1 MKRKESVLEDLVR
14 EVTALWQTQEF
25 RAKPPTPTDGHILH
39 QVISSIAFFSEA
51 RGGLHI
57 VEQSLW
63 NAIPSYVRT
72 LDASLKKATGV
83 RYAFSERC
91 QYAKSDVDEVGNCL
105 SMHRL

>member
-1 MKRKESVLEDLVR
+1 M
-14 EVTALWQTQEF
+14 VTLF
-25 RAKPPTPTDGHILH
+25 SGHIIHL
-39 QVISSIAFFSEA
+39 ILFSEA

-83 RYAFSERC
+83 TYTFSERSRYEKC
-91 QYAKSDVDEVGNCL
+91 DVD
-105 SMHRL
+105 